1 MSIAAII
8 ISVVSLCAN
17 VFLFLLQFG
26 IISIKTRAN
35 DPYKDYRNEKGLF
48 TPRSKRVKDDE

>member
-1 MSIAAII
+1 MALAAII
-8 ISVVSLCAN
+8 ISVVGICAN

-26 IISIKTRAN
+26 IISIRTKAN